1 MENSIY
7 YSKIIYNSLRQLN
20 LCRIYSQTYIK
31 HILAIILS
39 VFTVSFKGKTV
50 NFKQSSP
57 CHRTTIAHFL
67 NHGKIFYVTAGTQQ
81 VN

>member
-7 YSKIIYNSLRQLN
+7 YSKIIYNSLKQLN

-39 VFTVSFKGKTV
+39 VFTAGFKGNLV
-50 NFKQSSP
+50 LAIELQLL
-57 CHRTTIAHFL
+57 IFL
-67 NHGKIFYVTAGTQQ
+67 IMENGMTAYLKIP
-81 VN
+81 